1 MEEYKKL
8 EQAVYFLKNQGIKS
22 PEIGIVLGT
31 GLGKLTDLIEIEK
44 TIDYREIPNFPLS
57 TVEFHSGKLIYGT
70 LGDKKVLA
78 MQGRFHMF
86 EGYSASEVVFPI
98 RVLKML
104 GVKFMVLTN
113 AAGGINLS
121 YEKGQLILIDDHIN
135 LLPDNPLIGRN
146 IDKLGVRFPDMSAPY
161 SNSGNEL
168 LMAVAE
174 AFDYNLQN
182 GVYAAVIG
190 PNLETRAEYRFLK
203 TIGADLV
210 GMSTVPEVIAANH
223 MNLPCVAISIVTDL
237 CDPDNLEEANIGDI
251 IANAGIGEKILIKL
265 IPSFLQKL
273 KV

>member
-1 MEEYKKL
+1 
-8 EQAVYFLKNQGIKS
+8 
-22 PEIGIVLGT
+22 
-31 GLGKLTDLIEIEK
+31 
-44 TIDYREIPNFPLS
+44 
-57 TVEFHSGKLIYGT
+57 
-70 LGDKKVLA
+70 
-78 MQGRFHMF
+78 
-86 EGYSASEVVFPI
+86 
-98 RVLKML
+98 
-104 GVKFMVLTN
+104 MVLTN

-273 KV
+273 KVLNLLIFLFSLCCTNKFALNYFLNRNRMIPSIAFNPTLMKAILPISSSTLSST